1 MPQATDSGSSN
12 GLSGVKGWLL
22 FLCITLVFLLPIL
35 KAGTTLYSVIMIRNL
50 SNLPLS
56 DFQEMIDDNPVA
68 FINDLD
74 NEQQKEVFR
83 KVIPLLPDFQ
93 KCTEGFASWL
103 LLLVASKTGC
113 TMMGFL
119 CGILL
124 WMKKPF
130 GAKLLKIYPIAILLG
145 VFVCFISLIY
155 WRSNHPVL
163 FSLQELS
170 TELSGG
176 FYGGGTLIE
185 NLFASPNVLV
195 AILSLV
201 VVVPS
206 VLWASAVFIYSR
218 KSKRMQVTY
227 PDAYKGSLSIPA
239 QGAEVIARDP
249 IKTDQSI
256 SALDDEVS
264 TAGPPKVAEDHA
276 RKSVDQDL
284 QQMSSSCPQC
294 NSAVQPGEIR
304 CTQCGTHLYGMQ
316 PASSGGTFKLIAV
329 LGGGIIGFAAISG
342 IIILLLEGTGRNKR
356 AQFNERV
363 GVDQMA
369 LHERIEKI
377 ERFRGRKFTPEMVKA
392 ALEIFVTKVPED
404 RKAEFLEE
412 INNPSAVRGITE
424 QVNQGLT
431 YGEVDVEEI
440 STDALTDFLL
450 RKNNRA
456 PFIGRFLMARTKANR
471 IKCVNNVSSI
481 GKGLIGF
488 AIDNDDRLPWQLTPA
503 QQAIHKFEGS
513 NIGINSAGSIA
524 NIPAMRNELQTPK
537 ILLSPCDP
545 ARTEGNELLQENW
558 ANATAKQIDAGMS
571 YGFCIGGDV
580 QRPSTVLA
588 LTANIRTS
596 DLATGDWTGADETP
610 VPFQAFGGLNK
621 SQGQLAT
628 ADGSAKF
635 SNNADI
641 GGNGIITK
649 AHINSRGGH
658 SKGNASTKIIL
669 PRWD

>member
-35 KAGTTLYSVIMIRNL
+35 KAGTTLYSVFMIGNL

-56 DFQEMIDDNPVA
+56 DFQEIIDDNPVA
-68 FINDLD
+68 FITRLD

-93 KCTEGFASWL
+93 KCTEGFTSWL
-103 LLLVASKTGC
+103 LLLVATKTGC

-163 FSLQELS
+163 FSLQKLS
-170 TELSGG
+170 AELSGG

-218 KSKRMQVTY
+218 KSKRMQATY
-227 PDAYKGSLSIPA
+227 PDAYKGSLSIPS

-249 IKTDQSI
+249 IETDQSI

-264 TAGPPKVAEDHA
+264 TAGPPKVAEDHS
-276 RKSVDQDL
+276 RKSVDQGL
-284 QQMSSSCPQC
+284 HQMSSSCPQC
-294 NSAVQPGEIR
+294 NASVQPCEIR

-316 PASSGGTFKLIAV
+316 PTSSGGTFKLIAV
-329 LGGGIIGFAAISG
+329 LVGGIVGFVAISG
-342 IIILLLEGTGRNKR
+342 IIILLLEGAGRNKR

-363 GVDQMA
+363 GTDQMA
-369 LHERIEKI
+369 LNEQIENIEKM
-377 ERFRGRKFTPEMVKA
+377 RSLKFTTQIVKEACELAAAKMNEDEAAELLQIVNSPEE
-392 ALEIFVTKVPED
+392 LERQT
-404 RKAEFLEE
+404 EE
-412 INNPSAVRGITE
+412 LNRDVASGRVI
-424 QVNQGLT
+424 
-431 YGEVDVEEI
+431 VEEA
-440 STDALTDFLL
+440 SAQALF
-450 RKNNRA
+450 NY
-456 PFIGRFLMARTKANR
+456 LMVELPRSKGKANR

-481 GKGLIGF
+481 GKGLTGF

-513 NIGINSAGSIA
+513 NIGINSAGSIV
-524 NIPAMRNELQTPK
+524 NIAAMRNELQTPK
-537 ILLSPCDP
+537 ILISPCDP
-545 ARTEGNELLQENW
+545 ARNEGNELLQEHW

-621 SQGQLAT
+621 GQGHLAT
-628 ADGSAKF
+628 ADGAAIQST
-635 SNNADI
+635 NADI

-658 SKGNASTKIIL
+658 SRGNASTKIIL